1 MTTLFIGSDH
11 AGFETKQYIIETLT
25 NQKLNIFDIGTFD
38 NKSCHYPLIAKKVCI
53 EVLKCKNS
61 YGILLCGTGIGM
73 SIAANRIKNIR
84 CGLVYCQESSKM
96 AKKHNNCNVI
106 SLGARFF
113 KQNEILNMIEA
124 FLNATFEEK
133 ARHQERINMLET

>member
-25 NQKLNIFDIGTFD
+25 NQKLNIIDIGTFD
-38 NKSCHYPLIAKKVCI
+38 NKSCHYPLIAKKVCT

-133 ARHQERINMLET
+133 ARHQERIDMLET

>member
-11 AGFETKQYIIETLT
+11 AGFETKKYIIEALT
-25 NQKLNIFDIGTFD
+25 ILKLNIVDVGTFD
-38 NKSCHYPLIAKKVCI
+38 DKSCHYPLIAKKVCT
-53 EVLKCKNS
+53 EVLNCKHS

-84 CGLVYCQESSKM
+84 CGLVYCHESSKM

-113 KQNEILNMIEA
+113 KKERILDMIDA
-124 FLNATFEEK
+124 FLNTDFEGTE
-133 ARHQERINMLET
+133 RHQKRIDMLET